1 MPRRLTPWRL
11 ERLSEQDSVALMQL
25 QTTARGGVLMTTGR
39 QSFLWFTREGRAYV
53 VTDGPALDRVGALR
67 RPRALPADEPTGGDE
82 THGERL
88 RHLADELLASGTA
101 RPAD

>member
-1 MPRRLTPWRL
+1 MR
-11 ERLSEQDSVALMQL
+11 MQL
-25 QTTARGGVLMTTGR
+25 HSTAGGGVLMATAR

-53 VTDGPALDRVGALR
+53 VTDGPALDRVGAPGR
-67 RPRALPADEPTGGDE
+67 TGPAAADEPGGGGV

-88 RHLADELLASGTA
+88 RQLADALLRSGAA